1 MNSSPEVNSSFS
13 FPTAASSAE
22 AASAGASDS
31 ITASASFPSVSAWA
45 EAYSSAH
52 GYVSI
57 SVCLLSAAAN
67 VANVV
72 VLTRRH
78 MSTPTNTLLTGI
90 ALVDI
95 VLMLSYCVFALRFSV
110 FGRLDST
117 VSYSRAWISYL
128 MAHNF
133 LLLALHTVRICAL
146 IPRALSSLFLTVC
159 LSLYLTASV

>member
-1 MNSSPEVNSSFS
+1 M
-13 FPTAASSAE
+13 FPLVGE
-22 AASAGASDS
+22 
-31 ITASASFPSVSAWA
+31 WA

-67 VANVV
+67 VANAV

-110 FGRLDST
+110 FGRLDYT

-133 LLLALHTVRICAL
+133 LLLALHTVCTCKYRVL
-146 IPRALSSLFLTVC
+146 
-159 LSLYLTASV
+159 

>member
-1 MNSSPEVNSSFS
+1 MNSSRLVTSIFSS
-13 FPTAASSAE
+13 PTAISSA
-22 AASAGASDS
+22 AAATAGASDLFS
-31 ITASASFPSVSAWA
+31 TSSSFPSVSAWA
-45 EAYSSAH
+45 EAYSAAH

-110 FGRLDST
+110 LGRLDST

-133 LLLALHTVRICAL
+133 LLLALHTVRNAHL
-146 IPRALSSLFLTVC
+146 RTFP
-159 LSLYLTASV
+159 